1 VTTEST
7 PVKPKDLTEINP
19 APSNAAAPG
28 DIVKPPTEVPYDPA
42 PDREKVRA
50 LIALLL
56 LGALFAVIILVV
68 LAGILTAYSCHTKE
82 ACTPETADLKSI
94 RAIIELVLTPLIGL
108 VGAVTG
114 FYFGSGSAKPGS

>member
-1 VTTEST
+1 VTTESP

-19 APSNAAAPG
+19 APSTTSPG
-28 DIVKPPTEVPYDPA
+28 DTVKPPTEVPYDPA
-42 PDREKVRA
+42 PDRENVRA

-56 LGALFAVIILVV
+56 LGSLVAVIILVV
-68 LAGILTAYSCHTKE
+68 LAGIFTAYSCHVKD